1 MKWLLNL
8 FSGNSYTQTETS
20 ITRDDGKTF
29 YKSGDLWIDD
39 EATIVQYMG
48 DELYNQKTGVSS
60 SFGDPFG
67 DKQ

>member
-20 ITRDDGKTF
+20 VIRDDGKTY

-39 EATIVQYMG
+39 ESTIVQYMG
-48 DELYNQKTGVSS
+48 DELYNQKTGVGS

-67 DKQ
+67 DK

>member
-20 ITRDDGKTF
+20 VIRDDGKTY

-39 EATIVQYMG
+39 ESNIVQYMG
-48 DELYNQKTGVSS
+48 DELYNQNTGVGS

-67 DKQ
+67 DK

>member
-8 FSGNSYTQTETS
+8 FSGNSYTQTAST
-20 ITRDDGKTF
+20 ITRDDGKTY

-39 EATIVQYMG
+39 ESNIVQYMG
-48 DELYNQKTGVSS
+48 DELYNQNTGVGS